1 MSIIHDHPLNERS
14 MMNLLG
20 VRQHKITLK
29 WLLFAFFTLLVLVP
43 VSASANTNW
52 KHLDMNS
59 LGYASK
65 QKVLKYNSV
74 NWGEFEGDR
83 QDLFKDTKHV
93 EYKYTKHS
101 RTMVMRYKNP
111 QRYYLKTKYNYRKLI
126 FRHGHKT
133 PIITY
138 YMKVGHDKW
147 KFVNT
152 IQFWMKKPIRY

>member
-1 MSIIHDHPLNERS
+1 
-14 MMNLLG
+14 
-20 VRQHKITLK
+20 
-29 WLLFAFFTLLVLVP
+29 
-43 VSASANTNW
+43 
-52 KHLDMNS
+52 MNS
-59 LGYASK
+59 LGYATK
-65 QKVLKYNSV
+65 QKVLQYNSV
-74 NWGEFEGDR
+74 NWGEFEDDR

-133 PIITY
+133 PITTY

-147 KFVNT
+147 EFVNT
-152 IQFWMKKPIRY
+152 IQFWMTKPIRY